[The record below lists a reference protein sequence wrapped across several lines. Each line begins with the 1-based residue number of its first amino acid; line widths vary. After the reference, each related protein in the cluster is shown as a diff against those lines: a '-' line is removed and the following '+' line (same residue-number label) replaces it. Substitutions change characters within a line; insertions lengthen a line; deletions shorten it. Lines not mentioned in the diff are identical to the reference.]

1 MHHRHHN
8 HRIKIVPFNQADS
21 DQTIPI
27 IYTVLCM
34 YTNFQ
39 FERIWD
45 TCETIG
51 SCKCF
56 LSSEHVFLA

>member
-8 HRIKIVPFNQADS
+8 HRIKIVPFDQAD
-21 DQTIPI
+21 DLTIPF
-27 IYTVLCM
+27 YTVLYM
-34 YTNFQ
+34 NTNWQ

-51 SCKCF
+51 SCK
-56 LSSEHVFLA
+56 